1 VAERVLERIVA
12 AESRLR
18 LRREWRP
25 VSVQTEEVR
34 VVSVRFQTPAGA
46 VEVIAPA
53 FADCTYEGDLAALA
67 GVPFRIGREGR
78 EEFDEPHAGWI
89 HTRPST
95 GPATAEAAAF
105 AERRRG
111 WALRY
116 FDCFQEEVPSPG
128 RGRGDNRI
136 QAYNYRTI
144 LTDDPGNRV
153 IPAPP
158 RSYDRSVYSE
168 LEYASLVG
176 PLPNRKYS
184 WNRPQLPG
192 LSQAYP
198 AGDDTMRGAVRDAH
212 WEAAL
217 GLLHFLQHDAD
228 VPADVRAFWST
239 LGLARDEFADH
250 GHRPYELYVREARR
264 IVGRTTLT
272 EHDFLPTEPG
282 DRAPVRNDAIAGT
295 DWYVDVHACGPER
308 IGDGFREGK
317 LLLHQETVPG
327 QVPYGAILPR
337 NRDNLFVPVCLS
349 ATHVAFSAVRVE
361 PIWMAVGEAA
371 GVAAALAWRD
381 GVAPVSVDVA
391 ALRSALHARGVVTE
405 PLGRPTE
412 DFAASPA
419 AFSQH
424 GL

>member
-1 VAERVLERIVA
+1 
-12 AESRLR
+12 
-18 LRREWRP
+18 
-25 VSVQTEEVR
+25 
-34 VVSVRFQTPAGA
+34 
-46 VEVIAPA
+46 
-53 FADCTYEGDLAALA
+53 
-67 GVPFRIGREGR
+67 
-78 EEFDEPHAGWI
+78 
-89 HTRPST
+89 
-95 GPATAEAAAF
+95 
-105 AERRRG
+105 
-111 WALRY
+111 
-116 FDCFQEEVPSPG
+116 
-128 RGRGDNRI
+128 
-136 QAYNYRTI
+136 
-144 LTDDPGNRV
+144 
-153 IPAPP
+153 
-158 RSYDRSVYSE
+158 
-168 LEYASLVG
+168 
-176 PLPNRKYS
+176 
-184 WNRPQLPG
+184 
-192 LSQAYP
+192 
-198 AGDDTMRGAVRDAH
+198 
-212 WEAAL
+212 
-217 GLLHFLQHDAD
+217 
-228 VPADVRAFWST
+228 VRAFWSN